1 MGKDAICM
9 EEFLQDKERFADLF
23 NGSLFLGKRVIL
35 PEELLSASE
44 KYAEQ
49 REKESPLQK
58 KRRER
63 DVKMYLSCGTQ
74 LRILA
79 VEAQKYVDYSM
90 PVRCMNYDAQ
100 EYMKQL
106 RELQQKNSRL
116 ILEKKVMPTTAER
129 LCRVMKTDRLH
140 PVYTMC
146 LYYGREPWD
155 GPRDLWHMMSFE
167 AAGRE
172 REDSLLFRDYP
183 MWLVCVNEQTDLS
196 HYHTDIRE
204 VFQILNCRGNKQGIL
219 DLLQD
224 KAYGNLT
231 EETWETIATLTDWPE
246 LLKKKKRYQKTEEEG
261 EGYDMDSAWK
271 EILADERARGREE
284 GREEGREAGREEGR
298 KKEKT
303 SIIQNMINRN
313 FTDKDIRAA
322 VKCRQKTIDEIREKN
337 ACKMAE

>member
-23 NGSLFLGKRVIL
+23 NGSLFLGKKVIL

-49 REKESPLQK
+49 KEERPLR

-155 GPRDLWHMMSFE
+155 GPRDLWHMMNFE
-167 AAGRE
+167 TTGNE
-172 REDSLLFRDYP
+172 REDSLLFKDYP

-231 EETWETIATLTDWPE
+231 EETWETIAALTDWPA
-246 LLKKKKRYQKTEEEG
+246 LLEKKERFQRTEEKG

-284 GREEGREAGREEGR
+284 GIEEGREEGRE
-298 KKEKT
+298 KEKI

-313 FTDKDIRAA
+313 FSDKDIRAA
-322 VKCRQKTIDEIREKN
+322 VKCRQKTIDEVREKN
-337 ACKMAE
+337 ACKMVE

>member
-167 AAGRE
+167 AAGRG

-204 VFQILNCRGNKQGIL
+204 VFQILNCRGNKQRIL
-219 DLLQD
+219 NLLQD

-246 LLKKKKRYQKTEEEG
+246 LLKKKKRYRKTEEEG
-261 EGYDMDSAWK
+261 EGYDMDNAWK
-271 EILADERARGREE
+271 EILADERARGREV
-284 GREEGREAGREEGR
+284 GREE
-298 KKEKT
+298 EKT

-322 VKCRQKTIDEIREKN
+322 VKCRQKTIDEVRKKN